1 MPTGTLCLSV
11 HTPLAYTE
19 ALGHITSIGKRGSE
33 MAVFLPGEMNDLM
46 GLMNSQEVIGV
57 SLGRLAPPT
66 VPV

>member
-1 MPTGTLCLSV
+1 MGIAY
-11 HTPLAYTE
+11 PLARE
-19 ALGHITSIGKRGSE
+19 AQK

-46 GLMNSQEVIGV
+46 GLMNSQEVIGA